1 MSKDK
6 KTIEFYY
13 EKSNTYRTYHVDG
26 VFGGLTNTGIFI
38 DIFTERSYPPSK
50 TIHEIVDKEK
60 LGDEINT
67 VQDKT
72 GVLREL
78 ECGLIL
84 DINTAISINKWL
96 KNKIDLFK
104 ESVGGK
110 DKYE

>member
-50 TIHEIVDKEK
+50 TIHEI
-60 LGDEINT
+60 
-67 VQDKT
+67 
-72 GVLREL
+72 
-78 ECGLIL
+78 
-84 DINTAISINKWL
+84 
-96 KNKIDLFK
+96 
-104 ESVGGK
+104 GG
-110 DKYE
+110 